1 MTETFHL
8 LTFRPPTHTMLAEA
22 YPGFMGMEL
31 KRELIRGAGPVAV
44 LQLLKRRDMYGYEL
58 AEALSQ
64 RSDGVLA
71 MGQSTLYPL
80 LYNLEAKR
88 YVDSRWVELPS
99 GRKRRYYR
107 LTERGAQL
115 LKTRRAEW
123 QELFQ
128 AMIGL
133 GLVNPIVR
141 EA

>member
-1 MTETFHL
+1 
-8 LTFRPPTHTMLAEA
+8 
-22 YPGFMGMEL
+22 MEL

-71 MGQSTLYPL
+71 LGQSTLYPL
-80 LYNLEAKR
+80 LYNLEGKR
-88 YVDSRWVELPS
+88 YVESRWVELPS

-107 LTERGAQL
+107 LTDRGAAVLEQ
-115 LKTRRAEW
+115 RCAEW
-123 QELFQ
+123 QELFE

-133 GLVNPIVR
+133 GLVRPVTV
-141 EA
+141 ETGS

>member
-1 MTETFHL
+1 
-8 LTFRPPTHTMLAEA
+8 
-22 YPGFMGMEL
+22 MEL

-58 AEALSQ
+58 AEALSA

-71 MGQSTLYPL
+71 LGQSTLYPL
-80 LYNLEAKR
+80 LYNLESKR
-88 YVDSRWVELPS
+88 HVESRWVELPS
-99 GRKRRYYR
+99 GRRRRYYR
-107 LTERGAQL
+107 LTEKGAQVL
-115 LKTRRAEW
+115 DQRRAEW

-133 GLVNPIVR
+133 GLVTPVAR

>member
-1 MTETFHL
+1 
-8 LTFRPPTHTMLAEA
+8 
-22 YPGFMGMEL
+22 MEV

-64 RSDGVLA
+64 RSDGVLS

-88 YVDSRWVELPS
+88 YVESRWVELPS

-107 LTERGAQL
+107 LTDRGAQVL
-115 LKTRRAEW
+115 EARRAEW
-123 QELFQ
+123 QELYE

-133 GLVNPIVR
+133 GLVTPISQ
-141 EA
+141 EG